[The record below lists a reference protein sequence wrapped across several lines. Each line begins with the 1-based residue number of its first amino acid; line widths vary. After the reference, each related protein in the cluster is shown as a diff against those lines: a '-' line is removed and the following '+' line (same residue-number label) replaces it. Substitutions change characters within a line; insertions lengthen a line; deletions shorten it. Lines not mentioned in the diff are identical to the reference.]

1 MNVGRR
7 TRAHLLD
14 LKRQLLVMR
23 RGLDLLRSKR
33 EALLREFFAT
43 AERVAD
49 SRELIDKSVAE
60 AVIALARS
68 LGIDGRASVRSAGDA
83 AKRDIYLDVTEQN
96 VWGVRIPELHVQR
109 LLRSIDGR
117 GYAPTSLSPAT
128 DDAAGQFEQLLE
140 KILHSVTI
148 EIRLKR
154 LGAEIKRVSRRVNAL
169 QEVLLPSLIRAV
181 HEIRQT
187 LEERERED
195 LFRLKRLKR

>member
-1 MNVGRR
+1 MNIGRR
-7 TRAHLLD
+7 TRAHLLE
-14 LKRQLLVMR
+14 LKRQVLVMG
-23 RGLDLLRSKR
+23 RGLELLRTKR
-33 EALLREFFAT
+33 EALLREFFA
-43 AERVAD
+43 AVDRIAD
-49 SRELIDKSVAE
+49 SREHVDKTVGA
-60 AVIALARS
+60 AITALAKS

-96 VWGVRIPELHVQR
+96 IWGVRVPELHVQR

-117 GYAPTSLSPAT
+117 GYTPTSISPAT
-128 DDAAGQFEQLLE
+128 DNAASQFEQLLDE
-140 KILHSVTI
+140 ILQSVTI
-148 EIRLKR
+148 EMRLKR